1 MKIKEIS
8 VDSGCI
14 KFISECGNIKKS
26 VIKSS
31 VIDDGVIIIT
41 ERMDNPGVYNTSI
54 DKMSL
59 EDFMKEFIK
68 DDRLFAC
75 LLKVYL

>member
-1 MKIKEIS
+1 MKVKEIS
-8 VDSGCI
+8 VDNRCI

-26 VIKSS
+26 VIRSS
-31 VIDDGVIIIT
+31 VTDGSVIIIT
-41 ERMDNPGVYNTSI
+41 EQMDNPGVYNTSI
-54 DKMSL
+54 DKMTL
-59 EDFMKEFIK
+59 EKFMKEFIK

>member
-1 MKIKEIS
+1 MKVKEIS
-8 VDSGCI
+8 VDGRCI
-14 KFISECGNIKKS
+14 KFTSECGNIKKS

-31 VIDDGVIIIT
+31 VTDDSVIIIT
-41 ERMDNPGVYNTSI
+41 EQMDNPGVYNTSV

-59 EDFMKEFIK
+59 ERFMKEFI